1 MFLESTEANELMEPL
16 EPLHNRMPV
25 ILHARDFDR
34 WLNDYDE
41 SRPPV
46 DLLRPYESDK
56 MRMTPVNRVV
66 GSVRNNGPEML
77 NSA

>member
-1 MFLESTEANELMEPL
+1 MSQKLAAKS
-16 EPLHNRMPV
+16 V
-25 ILHARDFDR
+25 SSRDFDR

-41 SRPPV
+41 SRPPI

-56 MRMTPVNRVV
+56 MRMTPVNRLVAN
-66 GSVRNNGPEML
+66 VRNNGSEMLL